1 MTFLNDNDMAE
12 NKAAEFFDNLFG
24 PDRNRVHEARYRMK
38 EQAAFFELVRTQKKI
53 KVKMN
58 PIEDFLWWM
67 DISKECLEG
76 YAQNN
81 IGYNIVPNLKKLLVK
96 YCRDTYIWQ
105 RINGKIRRKDLTSDD
120 NKYKLVERMEG
131 KIPLFNGFAHF
142 NIFYFKSVLG
152 GKADYVENGR
162 RVYVDSFQWC
172 EENQECSIMQHEAFP
187 FIEIPSSENIYSE
200 LLNESRY
207 DKLYNE
213 AIKDPD
219 FCNSPV
225 VYERLKLIY
234 ASIMKIESAEPELN
248 KWKSLLLAYIPDN
261 IKIEPER
268 EMVTK
273 TVEETDTEEDEKSNN
288 SDFIVEK
295 LLIFHYLTGYSDDDL
310 KYFSI
315 RFGGINANSIGKPL
329 GRTINFEYKKMSS
342 KQLEQYK
349 LSLEKVKN
357 QLSSQ
362 KITEKIQNAIYKV
375 DNDIIKCK
383 KFIVQKKN
391 EEEQAKKEKQKK
403 KS

>member
-1 MTFLNDNDMAE
+1 MAE

-24 PDRNRVHEARYRMK
+24 PDHNRVHEARYRMK
-38 EQAAFFELVRTQKKI
+38 EQAAFFELVRIQKKI

-105 RINGKIRRKDLTSDD
+105 RINGKIRRKDLTSND
-120 NKYKLVERMEG
+120 NKYKFVERMEG
-131 KIPLFNGFAHF
+131 KISLFNDFAYF

-207 DKLYNE
+207 KKLYNE
-213 AIKDPD
+213 AIKDSD

-261 IKIEPER
+261 IKIEIER
-268 EMVTK
+268 DMITK
-273 TVEETDTEEDEKSNN
+273 TVEETTDKIEETDTEEDEKSN
-288 SDFIVEK
+288 K
-295 LLIFHYLTGYSDDDL
+295 LSVLERLMYFHYTTGYWEDDL
-310 KYFSI
+310 KKHSVLFGKLNASSVNSKFKILSRFESI
-315 RFGGINANSIGKPL
+315 PEKEVMSEKKVMSKKELEP
-329 GRTINFEYKKMSS
+329 YKA
-342 KQLEQYK
+342 
-349 LSLEKVKN
+349 SLEKIKN
-357 QLSSQ
+357 LLPNKKAMSAVIK
-362 KITEKIQNAIYKV
+362 KIE
-375 DNDIIKCK
+375 DDIKKCEDK
-383 KFIVQKKN
+383 MD
-391 EEEQAKKEKQKK
+391 KQK
-403 KS
+403 

>member
-1 MTFLNDNDMAE
+1 
-12 NKAAEFFDNLFG
+12 
-24 PDRNRVHEARYRMK
+24 
-38 EQAAFFELVRTQKKI
+38 
-53 KVKMN
+53 
-58 PIEDFLWWM
+58 
-67 DISKECLEG
+67 
-76 YAQNN
+76 
-81 IGYNIVPNLKKLLVK
+81 
-96 YCRDTYIWQ
+96 
-105 RINGKIRRKDLTSDD
+105 
-120 NKYKLVERMEG
+120 MEG
-131 KIPLFNGFAHF
+131 KIPLFDGFAHF

-172 EENQECSIMQHEAFP
+172 EENQECGIMQHEAFP

-207 DKLYNE
+207 KKLYNE

-268 EMVTK
+268 EMVAK
-273 TVEETDTEEDEKSNN
+273 TVEETTDKIEDTDTEEDEKSNN

-295 LLIFHYLTGYSDDDL
+295 LLTFHYLTGYSNNEL
-310 KYFSI
+310 KDFSI
-315 RFGGINANSIGKPL
+315 RYGGINVNSISKPL
-329 GRTINFEYKKMSS
+329 GRIIKFKYNMMSI

-349 LSLEKVKN
+349 SSLEKVKN
-357 QLSSQ
+357 QFLSQ
-362 KITEKIQNAIYKV
+362 KITEKIQAAINEV
-375 DNDIIKCK
+375 DNDIKCIETRRK
-383 KFIVQKKN
+383 SKIGKTKEVQ
-391 EEEQAKKEKQKK
+391 
-403 KS
+403 

>member
-1 MTFLNDNDMAE
+1 MAE

-24 PDRNRVHEARYRMK
+24 PDHNRVHEARYKMK
-38 EQAAFFELVRTQKKI
+38 EQAAFFELVDNQEELEVNT
-53 KVKMN
+53 N
-58 PIEDFLWWM
+58 PVEDFLWWM
-67 DISKECLEG
+67 DISKECLDG
-76 YAQNN
+76 YVQNN
-81 IGYNIVPNLKKLLVK
+81 IGYNVIPNLKKMLVN
-96 YCRDTYIWQ
+96 YCRSTYIWQ
-105 RINGKIRRKDLTSDD
+105 RINENI
-120 NKYKLVERMEG
+120 EG
-131 KIPLFNGFAHF
+131 KISLFNGFAHF

-207 DKLYNE
+207 ENLYNE
-213 AIKDPD
+213 AIKDPS
-219 FCNSPV
+219 FCNSPI

-261 IKIEPER
+261 IKIEIER
-268 EMVTK
+268 DMVTK

-295 LLIFHYLTGYSDDDL
+295 LLIFHYLTGYLNNEL
-310 KYFSI
+310 KDFSI
-315 RFGGINANSIGKPL
+315 RFGGINVNSISKPL
-329 GRTINFEYKKMSS
+329 GRIMNFEFNKMSI

-349 LSLEKVKN
+349 PSLEKVKN
-357 QLSSQ
+357 QFLSQ
-362 KITEKIQNAIYKV
+362 KITEKIQVAINEV
-375 DNDIIKCK
+375 DDDIKSIETKSK
-383 KFIVQKKN
+383 RGKTKEVQ
-391 EEEQAKKEKQKK
+391 
-403 KS
+403 

>member
-1 MTFLNDNDMAE
+1 MTE

-24 PDRNRVHEARYRMK
+24 PDRNRVNEARYRMK
-38 EQAAFFELVRTQKKI
+38 EQAAFFELVEHQKTI
-53 KVKMN
+53 EVETN

-67 DISKECLEG
+67 DISKECLDG
-76 YAQNN
+76 YVQNN
-81 IGYNIVPNLKKLLVK
+81 IGYNVIPNLKKNLVN
-96 YCRDTYIWQ
+96 YCRSTYIWQ
-105 RINGKIRRKDLTSDD
+105 RINENI
-120 NKYKLVERMEG
+120 EG
-131 KIPLFNGFAHF
+131 KISLFNDFAYF

-187 FIEIPSSENIYSE
+187 FIEIQSSENIYSE

-207 DKLYNE
+207 KKLYNE
-213 AIKDPD
+213 AIKDSD

-261 IKIEPER
+261 INIELER
-268 EMVTK
+268 DMVIK

-295 LLIFHYLTGYSDDDL
+295 LLIFHYLTGYLNNEL
-310 KYFSI
+310 KDFSI
-315 RFGGINANSIGKPL
+315 RFGGINVNSISKPL
-329 GRTINFEYKKMSS
+329 GRIMNFKFNKMSI

-349 LSLEKVKN
+349 PSLEKVKN
-357 QLSSQ
+357 QFLSQ
-362 KITEKIQNAIYKV
+362 KITEKIQVAINEV
-375 DNDIIKCK
+375 DNDIECIETKRK
-383 KFIVQKKN
+383 SKRGKTKEVQ
-391 EEEQAKKEKQKK
+391 
-403 KS
+403 

>member
-1 MTFLNDNDMAE
+1 MAE

-24 PDRNRVHEARYRMK
+24 PDHNRVHEARYRMK
-38 EQAAFFELVRTQKKI
+38 EQAAFFELVRIQKKI

-105 RINGKIRRKDLTSDD
+105 RINGKIRRKDLTSND
-120 NKYKLVERMEG
+120 NKYKFVERMEG
-131 KIPLFNGFAHF
+131 KISLFNDFAYF

-213 AIKDPD
+213 AIKDSD

-248 KWKSLLLAYIPDN
+248 KWKSLLLAYIPEKVKWGLENDKCDN
-261 IKIEPER
+261 NG
-268 EMVTK
+268 VT
-273 TVEETDTEEDEKSNN
+273 
-288 SDFIVEK
+288 ILEK
-295 LLIFHYLTGYSDDDL
+295 LLVFYYLLGCTDKGALSAAVFCGEIKESSL
-310 KYFSI
+310 K
-315 RFGGINANSIGKPL
+315 KPKEKIDTKHKD
-329 GRTINFEYKKMSS
+329 RTYAELQFYL
-342 KQLEQYK
+342 Q
-349 LSLEKVKN
+349 SLKKVKEL
-357 QLSSQ
+357 LSESQ
-362 KITEKIQNAIYKV
+362 SCRVKEVLSKI
-375 DNDIIKCK
+375 DNDIKICEE
-383 KFIVQKKN
+383 QKKMKDPKN
-391 EEEQAKKEKQKK
+391 KSNKQN
-403 KS
+403 S

>member
-1 MTFLNDNDMAE
+1 MAE
-12 NKAAEFFDNLFG
+12 NKAADFFDNLFG
-24 PDRNRVHEARYRMK
+24 LDHNKVQEARYRMK
-38 EQAAFFELVRTQKKI
+38 EQAAFFELVDNQEKLE
-53 KVKMN
+53 VKTN

-67 DISKECLEG
+67 DISKECLDG
-76 YAQNN
+76 YVQNN
-81 IGYNIVPNLKKLLVK
+81 IGYNVIPNLKKMLVN
-96 YCRDTYIWQ
+96 YCRSTYIWQ
-105 RINGKIRRKDLTSDD
+105 RINEKIERKTLTPDSY
-120 NKYKLVERMEG
+120 KYTLVERMEG
-131 KIPLFNGFAHF
+131 KIPLFDGFAHF

-172 EENQECSIMQHEAFP
+172 EENQECGIMQHEAFP

-273 TVEETDTEEDEKSNN
+273 TVEETNDKIEETDTEEDEKSN
-288 SDFIVEK
+288 K
-295 LLIFHYLTGYSDDDL
+295 LSVLERLMYFYYTTGYWGSDL
-310 KYFSI
+310 KKHSVL
-315 RFGGINANSIGKPL
+315 FGKLNASSVESKFKILSK
-329 GRTINFEYKKMSS
+329 FERISEKEVMSKKELEPYKA
-342 KQLEQYK
+342 
-349 LSLEKVKN
+349 SLEKIKN
-357 QLSSQ
+357 LLSNNNAMSAVIK
-362 KITEKIQNAIYKV
+362 KIEDDIKKCEDKI
-375 DNDIIKCK
+375 D
-383 KFIVQKKN
+383 
-391 EEEQAKKEKQKK
+391 KQK
-403 KS
+403 